1 MFECGQVLEDNPS
14 QFPRPENSSMDPD
27 YQEASS
33 DTAYHD
39 STNEM
44 NWSTRLSNRGTV
56 GENGEITIERT
67 KRSFKAKLLRMIDDV
82 EVCED
87 EHALQ
92 QLEKSAN
99 SSYSLLTSMMQ
110 HKRTTSTLSAAI
122 PKGSAPETKN

>member
-1 MFECGQVLEDNPS
+1 
-14 QFPRPENSSMDPD
+14 
-27 YQEASS
+27 
-33 DTAYHD
+33 
-39 STNEM
+39 M

-67 KRSFKAKLLRMIDDV
+67 KRSLKVKLLRMSDDV

-92 QLEKSAN
+92 WLEKSAN

-110 HKRTTSTLSAAI
+110 HKRTTSTLSADI
-122 PKGSAPETKN
+122 PKGSAPETKNRGPETFLFHQTKDTEEKYQVGKTKQGREDGDD